1 MSVGGTGLMNVVM
14 QGWSRPLH
22 PTIPPNQNKM
32 LVVSSM
38 TIIADNSLCSTRAYH
53 LRIDLAHD
61 ATVGERCMENKNF
74 LRTHNDLSME
84 MHINEGESVSTY
96 PRRP

>member
-1 MSVGGTGLMNVVM
+1 
-14 QGWSRPLH
+14 
-22 PTIPPNQNKM
+22 
-32 LVVSSM
+32 M
-38 TIIADNSLCSTRAYH
+38 TITANNSLYSTRAYH

-61 ATVGERCMENKNF
+61 ATVGKRCMENKNKI

-84 MHINEGESVSTY
+84 MHSNEGESVPTY